1 MKNKPKIY
9 VILHIIAIC
18 GIIALLSIKNTKSEK
33 TIVIKNFK
41 ENTKIN

>member
-1 MKNKPKIY
+1 MKNKTKIH

-18 GIIALLSIKNTKSEK
+18 GIIVLLSIKNAKSEK